1 MDTFLAHKH
10 IQIDSKSSEVEYF
23 SILSSCRYLAP
34 TSRKG
39 TNLARPDGRT
49 IDDGRASKCEQK
61 MGISFG

>member
-1 MDTFLAHKH
+1 MMVVL
-10 IQIDSKSSEVEYF
+10 ILDS
-23 SILSSCRYLAP
+23 C